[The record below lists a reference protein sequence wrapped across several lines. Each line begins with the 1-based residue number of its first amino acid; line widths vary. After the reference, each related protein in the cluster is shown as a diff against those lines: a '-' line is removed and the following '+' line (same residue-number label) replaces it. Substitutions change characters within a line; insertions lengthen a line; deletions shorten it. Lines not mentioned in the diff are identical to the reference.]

1 MADLTES
8 GVSTSSVYG
17 AGLAGNKKVNYKIQ
31 TIGTNPAANDTFTL
45 FKLPA
50 GAVVLGGKVRGSQID
65 TATTPTF
72 DLDIGTSA
80 TADKFGNLGVLQA
93 TAVAGIKAETSYLYE
108 LNGQLKNGP
117 ITLTA
122 ETWIV
127 AKVIAS
133 ATTFTTGYISVQ
145 MDYLVP

>member
-8 GVSTSSVYG
+8 GVSTSSVLG
-17 AGLAGNKKVNYKIQ
+17 SGLAGNMKVNYKNQ
-31 TIGTNPAANDTFTL
+31 TFSTNPAASDTFTL

-50 GAVVLGGKVRGSQID
+50 GAVVLGGVVRGSQID

-72 DLDIGTSA
+72 DLDIGTSS

-93 TAVAGIKAETSYLYE
+93 TAVAGVKPETAYLYQ
-108 LNGQLKNGP
+108 LNGQLKDGP
-117 ITLTA
+117 ITLTN

-145 MDYLVP
+145 MHYVVP